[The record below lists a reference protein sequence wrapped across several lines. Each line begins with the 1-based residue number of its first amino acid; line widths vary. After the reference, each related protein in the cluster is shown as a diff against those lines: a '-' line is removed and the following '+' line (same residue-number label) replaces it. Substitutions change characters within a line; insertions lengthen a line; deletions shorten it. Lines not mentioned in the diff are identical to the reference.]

1 MSFIKK
7 VSTLRTLHKV
17 AVCGI
22 FFAVFFFLHDTAHAA
37 TLSLSPSGG
46 NYTVGKTISVRV
58 LVGSGGQSI
67 NAVSGAVSFSND
79 TLTLSSI
86 SKSGIITLWA
96 QDPTYSNGAGSASFQ
111 GVILNGYSGG
121 AGTVVTLNFKAKA
134 EGSATVSISGS
145 GSSVLLNDGAGTN
158 VLSGTSGASFSIIR
172 GSTPPPTTTE
182 PTTPVTVPVVPETP
196 VTPTVP
202 SLTPTFTDYAN
213 PLLPGNFVVVKGTGS
228 PNSIV
233 TITFTQGMP
242 DGTNTVKQIAV
253 PTTDTGT
260 FTYVSD
266 EKALEGNTY
275 TLVATNREGQHT
287 APLVL
292 NVKNSW
298 LFIATGIIASII
310 AIKISA
316 LLALLILLIISGY
329 LLYRN
334 HVLKQ
339 RLQMVVDQLR
349 QSPPKL

>member
-7 VSTLRTLHKV
+7 VSTLRTFHKV

-22 FFAVFFFLHDTAHAA
+22 FLAVFFFLHDTAHAA

-46 NYTVGKTISVRV
+46 SYAVGKTISVRV

-67 NAVSGAVSFSND
+67 NAVSGVVSFSND
-79 TLTLSSI
+79 TLTLTGI
-86 SKSGIITLWA
+86 SKSGVITLWA
-96 QDPTYSNGAGSASFQ
+96 QDPTYSNSSSSASFQ

-121 AGTVVTLNFKAKA
+121 AGTVVTLTFRAKA
-134 EGSATVSISGS
+134 EGAATVSISGS
-145 GSSVLLNDGAGTN
+145 GSSVLLNDGKGTN
-158 VLSGTSGASFSIIR
+158 VLSGTSGASFTIIR
-172 GSTPPPTTTE
+172 TSTPPATPE
-182 PTTPVTVPVVPETP
+182 PTTPVTVPTVPETP

-202 SLTPTFTDYAN
+202 LLTPTFTDYAN

-242 DGTNTVKQIAV
+242 DGTNMVKQVSV

-260 FTYVSD
+260 FAYVSD
-266 EKALEGNTY
+266 EKASEGITY
-275 TLVATNREGQHT
+275 TLVATNQEGQHT

-298 LFIATGIIASII
+298 LFIATGLIASII

-334 HVLKQ
+334 HVLKK
-339 RLQMVVDQLR
+339 RLEMVVDQLR